1 MTHAVRIE
9 THVLC
14 GCPARR
20 VVELGDDGELVQ
32 VVEVDYE
39 LRPGRTLADVAAG
52 YAGLR
57 NLRVVAEWVV
67 TP

>member
-1 MTHAVRIE
+1 MTHAVRVE
-9 THVLC
+9 RHVLA
-14 GCPARR
+14 GLPADR

-32 VVEVDYE
+32 VVQVDYE

-57 NLRVVAEWVV
+57 GLEVI